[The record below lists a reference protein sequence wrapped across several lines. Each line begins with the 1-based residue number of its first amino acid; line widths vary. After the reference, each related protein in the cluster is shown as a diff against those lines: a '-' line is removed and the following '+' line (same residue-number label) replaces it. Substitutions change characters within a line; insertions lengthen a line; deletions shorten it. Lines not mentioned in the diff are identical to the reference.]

1 MKNFKNIMTFKC
13 SSKLVGYILG
23 LTLAIIITGF
33 TRLQLIN
40 GYPETDGGF
49 YTYLTQFIFSLLS
62 NGENLPGNM
71 PIGLYPLI
79 TSWVYSLQVDQYI
92 MLRIIDLFVA
102 IFASFLFFKVILK
115 ESGSIL
121 FTLVVL
127 IPLLMIMN
135 DIEFVGS
142 GFKNSIWIAYVPL
155 FAALLLWQ
163 NSKKEDNF
171 TFYFIGALTAL
182 GVLFREPFLVFFI
195 VGGISIWI
203 AYGWKNLLKYLIGT
217 AILGFTIT
225 GIAVYLRGGDV
236 VGLINSYINIDKKT
250 ADVSEGIVKSLF
262 FHSGM
267 IVLKKNIFITI
278 TALISVIYITL
289 LVSQKKI
296 KTNRCLFWLSISFI
310 PLLEPAFKFSFP
322 YHFASCIPGLAGLSA
337 LGWKLS
343 SINQTKQFCKYL
355 KGVLCIS
362 SILIIYP
369 NLNNVVKEKN
379 IISITDAYNMVYRDR
394 IFRNEENV
402 TNSNYL
408 IFAKTIFEN
417 SRADST
423 LTISGQMHAL
433 FPLTGM
439 LPPNYLITDL
449 RDLFSILNFN
459 EALFI
464 KKIKEYQPTLLMVIA
479 DGTIRGESELPRLIK
494 ETKLYEKIAIIPYSE
509 SINYGWKHGSIYRL
523 KTFNKE

>member
-1 MKNFKNIMTFKC
+1 MIFKSNFKLF
-13 SSKLVGYILG
+13 SYILG
-23 LTLAIIITGF
+23 LTLAIVITGY

-40 GYPETDGGF
+40 GFPETDGGF
-49 YTYLTQFIFSLLS
+49 YTYLTQLIFSLLS

-71 PIGLYPLI
+71 PIGLYPFI

-115 ESGSIL
+115 ESDSL
-121 FTLVVL
+121 FFTVVLL
-127 IPLLMIMN
+127 IPLLIIMN

-142 GFKNSIWIAYVPL
+142 GFKNSIWIAFIPL
-155 FAALLLWQ
+155 FAALHLWQ
-163 NSKKEDNF
+163 NSKKEDNS

-182 GVLFREPFLVFFI
+182 GVLFREPFLFFFI

-203 AYGWKNLLKYLIGT
+203 AYGWKNLLKYLAGA

-236 VGLINSYINIDKKT
+236 LGLINSYINIDKKT
-250 ADVSEGIVKSLF
+250 ADVSEEIVKGLF

-267 IVLKKNIFITI
+267 IFLKKNFFIATA
-278 TALISVIYITL
+278 ALISVIYIIF

-296 KTNRCLFWLSISFI
+296 RSNRYLFWLSISLI
-310 PLLEPAFKFSFP
+310 PLLEPIFKFGFP
-322 YHFASCIPGLAGLSA
+322 YHFAVCIPGLAGLSA
-337 LGWKLS
+337 LGWQLS
-343 SINQTKQFCKYL
+343 RINETKQFYKYL
-355 KGVLCIS
+355 KGILCIS
-362 SILIIYP
+362 SIFISYP
-369 NLNNVVKEKN
+369 NLNNIFKDKN

-394 IFRNEENV
+394 IFRNEESIS
-402 TNSNYL
+402 NSNYL

-417 SRADST
+417 SREDST
-423 LTISGQMHAL
+423 LAISGQMHAL

-459 EALFI
+459 ETLFI

-479 DGTIRGESELPRLIK
+479 DGKIRGESELPSLIEK
-494 ETKLYEKIAIIPYSE
+494 TELYEKIAVIPYSE
-509 SINYGWKHGSIYRL
+509 NIDYGWKHGSIYRL

>member
-1 MKNFKNIMTFKC
+1 MVFKFN
-13 SSKLVGYILG
+13 SKLIDFILG

-33 TRLQLIN
+33 ARLQLIN

-49 YTYLTQFIFSLLS
+49 YTYLTQLTFSLLS

-71 PIGLYPLI
+71 PIGLYPFI

-92 MLRIIDLFVA
+92 LLRIIDLFVA

-115 ESGSIL
+115 ESGSIF
-121 FTLVVL
+121 FTLALLIPVL
-127 IPLLMIMN
+127 IIMN

-142 GFKNSIWIAYVPL
+142 GFKNSIWISYVPL

-163 NSKKEDNF
+163 NLKKEDNLI
-171 TFYFIGALTAL
+171 FYFIGALTAL

-195 VGGISIWI
+195 LGGVSIWI

-225 GIAVYLRGGDV
+225 GIAVYLRGGDI
-236 VGLINSYINIDKKT
+236 VGLIGSYLNIDKKT
-250 ADVSEGIVKSLF
+250 ADVSEGIIKGLF

-267 IVLKKNIFITI
+267 IVLKKNIFIVI
-278 TALISVIYITL
+278 TALISIVYIIVL
-289 LVSQKKI
+289 SFQKKI
-296 KTNRCLFWLSISFI
+296 KSNRYLFWLSLSFI
-310 PLLEPAFKFSFP
+310 PLLEPALKFGFP
-322 YHFASCIPGLAGLSA
+322 YHFATCIPGLAGLSA
-337 LGWKLS
+337 LSWKLS

-355 KGVLCIS
+355 KGILCIS
-362 SILIIYP
+362 SILIVYP
-369 NLNNVVKEKN
+369 NLSNAVKEKN
-379 IISITDAYNMVYRDR
+379 ITSITDAYNMVYREK
-394 IFRNEENV
+394 IFRNETNII
-402 TNSNYL
+402 NSNYL

-417 SRADST
+417 SREDST
-423 LTISGQMHAL
+423 LAVSGQMHAL

-479 DGTIRGESELPRLIK
+479 DGAIKGEAELPRLIK
-494 ETKLYEKIAIIPYSE
+494 ETNLYEKIAIIPYNKD
-509 SINYGWKHGSIYRL
+509 IDYGWKHGSIYRL
-523 KTFNKE
+523 KTFNK